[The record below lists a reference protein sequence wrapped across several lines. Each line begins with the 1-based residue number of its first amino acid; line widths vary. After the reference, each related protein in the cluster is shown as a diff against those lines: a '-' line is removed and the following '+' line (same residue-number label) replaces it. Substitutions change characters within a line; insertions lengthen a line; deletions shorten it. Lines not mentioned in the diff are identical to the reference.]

1 MSRDAHFESVA
12 AAIESVGEL
21 GRHVVESATKLRE
34 TTEFVALI
42 EDKQRDALSMIAVA
56 VGDDPGTDSA
66 RNSIEFIQVFGGK
79 LDELRGILAT
89 LDERV
94 QELAR
99 ICDND
104 VLELNRYLQ
113 GW

>member
-1 MSRDAHFESVA
+1 MSREAHFESVA

-21 GRHVVESATKLRE
+21 GRQVVETAEKRRE
-34 TTEFVALI
+34 LNEAASLITDKHQQALG
-42 EDKQRDALSMIAVA
+42 MIAVA

-66 RNSIEFIQVFGGK
+66 RNSIEFMQVFGSK
-79 LDELRGILAT
+79 LDDVRALLAT

-104 VLELNRYLQ
+104 VQELNRYLQ